1 MRCDPNAWAKDFAA
15 PGLEGR
21 IEVHE
26 SQVGQAVTAD
36 PVDLSPS
43 GAQIKIKDEISVPG
57 SADPC

>member
-26 SQVGQAVTAD
+26 SQVG
-36 PVDLSPS
+36 
-43 GAQIKIKDEISVPG
+43 
-57 SADPC
+57 